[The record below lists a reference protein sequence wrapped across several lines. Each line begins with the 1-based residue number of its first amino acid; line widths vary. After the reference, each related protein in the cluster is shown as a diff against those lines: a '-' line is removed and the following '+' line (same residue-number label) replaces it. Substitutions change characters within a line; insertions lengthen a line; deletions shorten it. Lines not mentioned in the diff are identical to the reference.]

1 MEADRLVDLVDR
13 YVQAWNE
20 PDTEQR
26 RLALATLYSLDGSV
40 TTQSDTHEGI
50 EAIAGHIA
58 DVYNQFIGSGRFRF
72 RSGGALSHHGCILF
86 RWEMV
91 DNNSGALADAG
102 MNLFLLEV
110 DGQIRGD
117 YQFVLG
123 VESSI
128 GHLAVAR

>member
-1 MEADRLVDLVDR
+1 MEADGLVDLVDR

-20 PDTEQR
+20 PDAGQR
-26 RLALATLYSLDGSV
+26 RLALAALYSLDGSV

-50 EAIAGHIA
+50 EAIAAHIT
-58 DVYNQFIGSGRFRF
+58 DVYDQFIGSGRFRF
-72 RSGGALSHHGCILF
+72 QGGGAISHHGCVLF

-91 DNNSGALADAG
+91 DNDSGALADAG
-102 MNLFLLEV
+102 MNLFLLEI
-110 DGQIRGD
+110 GGRIRGD

-128 GHLAVAR
+128 GDLAVAR